1 MNQKIPVSFEFECKG
16 CGICCREEGYVF
28 FSKSEI
34 RSAANLLDVTFD
46 EFIEQYL
53 VPFEDGF
60 VHVVMAKGRCAFLR
74 TDNRCDINSVKPRQC
89 KTFPYWAEYINT
101 TGKLI
106 NFNRPC
112 PGVKKQ

>member
-1 MNQKIPVSFEFECKG
+1 MIRKNQNFEFECKG

-28 FSKSEI
+28 FSNSEI
-34 RSAANLLDVTFD
+34 RSAARLLDTTPD
-46 EFIEQYL
+46 KFIKNYL

-60 VHVVMAKGRCAFLR
+60 VHVVLRHGRCAFLQN
-74 TDNRCDINSVKPRQC
+74 DNRCAINNVKPRQC
-89 KTFPYWAEYINT
+89 KTFPYWEEYIGADGN
-101 TGKLI
+101 LV